1 MSEKKLLLYYTG
13 VDFDSTQNDIPCY
26 SFDSKEALLG
36 YILSETS
43 NDVVFLGIVNEDKF
57 QISDDISDIAY
68 LIDRL
73 CDKYG
78 NDAKIHL
85 TQHESYEDAFKL
97 ALDYM
102 EIKPNCYDK

>member
-1 MSEKKLLLYYTG
+1 MSEKKLLLYFTG
-13 VDFDSTQNDIPCY
+13 IDFDSTQNDIPCFIFENKKDVIDY
-26 SFDSKEALLG
+26 IIDSVEPNVYLCC
-36 YILSETS
+36 I
-43 NDVVFLGIVNEDKF
+43 NDDKF

-73 CDKYG
+73 CDKYE

-97 ALDYM
+97 SLDYM